1 MILIDLFKKIY
12 CALCILFYITIHTSV
27 WGLFYPFFSS
37 SDIYEAGA
45 LDGLYRME
53 ISFALMG
60 KNKNNIN
67 QFKGIVMTAHKG
79 FCDFFGSVAF
89 GFPSSVSRFVYSCKT
104 QKFFVIVL
112 LLLSYLD

>member
-1 MILIDLFKKIY
+1 MIIVDLFKKIY
-12 CALCILFYITIHTSV
+12 SALCILFYFTIHTSV

-67 QFKGIVMTAHKG
+67 QFKGIVMTSHKG

-89 GFPSSVSRFVYSCKT
+89 GFPSSVSRFTHSFIT
-104 QKFFVIVL
+104 QNCFCYFFIVII
-112 LLLSYLD
+112 